1 MLHEKK
7 SLQREEQFE
16 VTNIRIY
23 SKIEI
28 LLKMIELKLM
38 SIQCWELNDLLLP
51 KTTRSPLSR

>member
-38 SIQCWELNDLLLP
+38 SIQCWELN
-51 KTTRSPLSR
+51 